1 MTWIAVEVTRV
12 RREMESEAVTL
23 CLGLIG
29 TGMLR
34 FANRSLDH
42 VNGC

>member
-1 MTWIAVEVTRV
+1 MTWIAVEVKRV
-12 RREMESEAVTL
+12 GREMESKPVTL
-23 CLGLIG
+23 CMDPIG
-29 TGMLR
+29 TGVLR